1 MAKPAPTDG
10 LRLTGNLH
18 FGAGGVSIEYLLG
31 AFVKSASFANGV
43 WTLTFQDASGD
54 ESTAVLPPGWTVAG
68 VEPSSPYEG
77 MGWYDTTANV
87 LKIYDGSA
95 FEAVTATAKLAD
107 DSVTPAKLDAGDAIK
122 KDAFLAR
129 VNALRRDLNN
139 IATLTIAQQRTL
151 LLATGTLIPG
161 ARPAPSAA
169 YSGRTWIDDH
179 DDRAYVCRNRQEAST
194 AVGGLWADAATTT
207 AGIEIAERLADLDD
221 PASVDDYAY
230 TYSDNKWWR
239 GAVRNTQNV
248 WRETQPTTALSGKL
262 TLTPNWNTVWLGKH
276 RWDYNATQQ
285 LPHSALP
292 ANTDYYFYNTR
303 TVTVRKLERDDYS
316 AAGTLF
322 DHWQWESLVATAA
335 EIDIIEARDGNLP
348 ALASDGTDD
357 RQIAVANDGLHFVRL
372 VPEAATPATVGTWT
386 SYTFNKSN
394 PTRVYIG
401 VVSTGDD
408 PTSGTVG
415 DFNYNSIFRRFRIYR
430 AAGTWAW
437 FNDHWEDLSDEDTAW
452 PVRFVGHHAS
462 RAEAAAYAA
471 SSGIKTGQTFV
482 AFTGSEIETASQF
495 DAGTSARFSRHW
507 RFLPVGVAGA
517 AATDNDDY
525 LTALAFAVASGVVS
539 AKATLHDGGEVIVK
553 GANLLAP
560 LANPAL
566 TGEPTAP
573 TPLPAGDDTQIS
585 TKKYVDD
592 AAVGGNAG
600 LVRGPLLAQV
610 TLPTTP
616 RVVGQAVFASSE
628 LAWIIPT
635 GVTGVTASTVDI
647 LNLDAIPDNVGDA
660 AIGIFVCVTVGTDET
675 LCEFFPWLHSAS
687 SSSGLIS
694 WWTKDNL
701 FISVELGK
709 DTIIGNVHW
718 YMQLQSLVGG
728 TAVRS
733 YAADTKVNVYLAR
746 AAGPAGPEGPE
757 GSVSAA
763 QLATETAERKKIDIA
778 EALARDLEDT
788 SLGTRI
794 TNENTGRTEGDTDE
808 ATARTAADTD
818 LGTKIIATRAVAD
831 AGVLA
836 ATNETAARKVA
847 DIALATRIDT
857 LGGGVGSI
865 ETTLFDGTVTGSTS
879 NVLRALNNGASPA
892 YTDEVVVPETGDL
905 LFFAYIGSNGSYAG
919 HFQISAKEFI
929 ARKGVQGITGGQG
942 QSTGFSFPVGQNRAI
957 TVTHRTVGSVKRFL
971 WSSSHDVSVAWR
983 LEIIHLTPA
992 PPDPGE
998 PSYKPGLAP
1007 FRFVGSDRAAA
1018 VAAREEYF
1026 LGEVALSQAYVDIYS
1041 SGNASRIRVTL
1052 DPSVTEQVGAAG
1064 NSWNLLLGA
1073 DHNNTS
1079 VTVTPDTAA
1088 KTFTLRLPSAG
1099 IRLDAL
1105 ARDLDGNTRL
1115 NAEVVGNGS
1124 SLVNYIATWGPN
1136 PAVGSAS
1143 PFGHGAVQS
1152 TTERTAWRAAYEADT
1167 ELVLVLDYGIVEEYQ
1182 HWNVAVAP
1190 VVSDWETVLTL
1201 VDPPIPIWSAG
1212 SSQNLFAG
1220 TSRTAA
1226 VAARDEY
1233 SLRNAGVKQATRL
1246 LPLGTST
1253 TQGVR
1258 VTLAAD
1264 AAIGTVGN
1272 TWAVVANGAAFAG
1285 SNSALTYDVVG
1296 QVVGVNYNSAN
1307 LTAEAL
1313 AHLFNVTPGFSAEL
1327 VGGIS
1332 QRAVGFI
1339 AAQIAGAFSGGVNA
1353 AFNAR
1358 TVWIADYD
1366 NDSDQ
1371 YITLSYGQIL
1381 ERQVRRASMWST
1393 VDTIEIP
1400 KAVPAGVRLLV
1411 HDNAVPGEN
1420 FQWWQNVTNSAVGQ
1434 SFIERTGGT
1443 IQMETVGSQYLS
1455 IPATN
1460 SIVYFRISDGTNTT
1474 IATLAHLV
1482 LPDGTRVAS
1491 SITAML
1497 GSQPILL
1504 TILASG
1510 RVVGTRPTVGTTNVG
1525 LDAWVQ

>member
-1 MAKPAPTDG
+1 MAIPSLIDLPA
-10 LRLTGNLH
+10 LLGNLK
-18 FGAGGVSIEYLLG
+18 FGAGGMAVEYLIG
-31 AFVKSASFANGV
+31 AFIKSATSSDGV
-43 WTLTFQDASGD
+43 WTLTFQNSSGV
-54 ESTAVLPPGWTVAG
+54 EKTSKLSAGWVVLGT
-68 VEPSSPYEG
+68 EPSSPYAG
-77 MGWYDTTANV
+77 QGWYDTTANV

-95 FEAVTATAKLAD
+95 FAAVTATAKLAD
-107 DSVTPAKLDAGDAIK
+107 DSVTPPKLDADNETK
-122 KDAFLAR
+122 QDAFLAR
-129 VNALRRDLNN
+129 LNALRRDLDNLD
-139 IATLTIAQQRTL
+139 TLTIAEQRTAL
-151 LLATGTLIPG
+151 VGLGSLIEGP
-161 ARPAPSAA
+161 RPAPSAT

-179 DDRAYVCRNRQEAST
+179 NDRAYVCRNRQEVSS
-194 AVGGLWADAATTT
+194 AVGGLWSDADTTT
-207 AGIEIAERLADLDD
+207 AGVEIAENLADLDD
-221 PASVDDYAY
+221 PTSVNDYAY

-248 WRETQPTTALSGKL
+248 WRETQPTTALSGVL

-276 RWDYNATQQ
+276 TWDYNATQQ

-303 TVTVRKLERDDYS
+303 TVTVRKFKRADYS
-316 AAGTLF
+316 AAGTVF
-322 DHWQWESLVATAA
+322 DHWQWEPLIATAA

-372 VPEAATPATVGTWT
+372 VPEAATAPTVGTWT
-386 SYTFNKSN
+386 SYVYSKSN

-401 VVSTGDD
+401 VVSTDD
-408 PTSGTVG
+408 PPSGTVG
-415 DFNYNSIFRRFRIYR
+415 DFYYNSTFHRWRIY
-430 AAGTWAW
+430 APPGTWAW
-437 FNDHWEDLSDEDTAW
+437 FNDHWEDLSDEDTAY
-452 PVRFVGHHAS
+452 PVRFVGHHGT
-462 RAEAAAYAA
+462 RAEALAYAA
-471 SSGIKTGQTFV
+471 SSGIKTGETFT
-482 AFTGSEIETASQF
+482 AFTGTEIETASQF

-507 RFLPVGVAGA
+507 RFLSVGA
-517 AATDNDDY
+517 AGTPTTDNDDY
-525 LTALAFAVASGVVS
+525 LNALAFTVVSGVVS
-539 AKATLHDGGEVIVK
+539 AKATLHDGDEVTAT
-553 GANLLAP
+553 GADLLAP
-560 LANPAL
+560 LASPAL
-566 TGEPTAP
+566 TGIPTAD
-573 TPLPAGDDTQIS
+573 TAPLGTNTKQLATTAFVKAASLPQTGEDAGVGSRTLI
-585 TKKYVDD
+585 YD
-592 AAVGGNAG
+592 AAAAGNSLTTQVGADNHPHLIKSFVVPG
-600 LVRGPLLAQV
+600 LAVNEEFNI
-610 TLPTTP
+610 TL
-616 RVVGQAVFASSE
+616 V
-628 LAWIIPT
+628 
-635 GVTGVTASTVDI
+635 
-647 LNLDAIPDNVGDA
+647 A
-660 AIGIFVCVTVGTDET
+660 AIGTSQPVSSLYVTLGSAVAFITDGSSGELLSARTSGVG
-675 LCEFFPWLHSAS
+675 LAS
-687 SSSGLIS
+687 SLTAGEIVREASTSNWISHQAGDVTFTLVGAGAASTLAITFDELKVYVTRPQVGSSGVNAATRASI
-694 WWTKDNL
+694 
-701 FISVELGK
+701 
-709 DTIIGNVHW
+709 DTEAK
-718 YMQLQSLVGG
+718 
-728 TAVRS
+728 TRS
-733 YAADTKVNVYLAR
+733 DA
-746 AAGPAGPEGPE
+746 
-757 GSVSAA
+757 
-763 QLATETAERKKIDIA
+763 DIA
-778 EALARDLEDT
+778 EALVRGNADT
-788 SLGTRI
+788 ALGTRI
-794 TNENTGRTEGDTDE
+794 TNLGNASDDADTILGDA
-808 ATARTAADTD
+808 ATA
-818 LGTKIIATRAVAD
+818 LGR
-831 AGVLA
+831 
-836 ATNETAARKVA
+836 
-847 DIALATRIDT
+847 RIDA
-857 LGGGVGSI
+857 LGGGGGLVENI
-865 ETTLFDGTVTGSTS
+865 LFDGKVRGSTS
-879 NVLRALNNGASPA
+879 NVLRSLNNAASPA
-892 YTDEVVVPETGDL
+892 YADEVVVPETGDL
-905 LFFAYIGSNGSYAG
+905 LFFAYIASNGAYAG
-919 HFQISAKEFI
+919 HFQIPAKEFI
-929 ARKGVQGITGGQG
+929 ARNGTAGSTSSQG
-942 QSTGFSFPVGQNRAI
+942 QTTGFVFPVGQNRGM
-957 TVTHRTVGSVKRFL
+957 TVTHRTVSTVKRFL
-971 WSSSHDVSVAWR
+971 WASSHDVSTDWR
-983 LEIIHLTPA
+983 LQIIHLTPA
-992 PPDPGE
+992 LPDPGE

-1041 SGNASRIRVTL
+1041 AGNASRIRVTL

-1064 NSWNLLLGA
+1064 NAWNLVLGV
-1073 DHNNTS
+1073 DHTNTA
-1079 VTVTPDTAA
+1079 VTITPNTPA
-1088 KTFTLRLPSAG
+1088 KTFTLRLPNAG

-1105 ARDLDGNTRL
+1105 AIDLDDNTRL

-1136 PAVGSAS
+1136 PVVGSAS
-1143 PFGHGAVQS
+1143 PFGGGAVQS
-1152 TTERTAWRAAYEADT
+1152 TTERTSWRAAYEADP
-1167 ELVLVLDYGIVEEYQ
+1167 EQVLVLDYGILEEYQ

-1201 VDPPIPIWSAG
+1201 IDPPRPIWSAG
-1212 SSQNLFAG
+1212 SSQNLFTG

-1226 VAARDEY
+1226 VSARDEY
-1233 SLRNAGVKQATRL
+1233 SLRNTGVAQATRL

-1253 TQGVR
+1253 TQGVL
-1258 VTLAAD
+1258 VTLTAD
-1264 AAIGTVGN
+1264 AAIGAVGN

-1339 AAQIAGAFSGGVNA
+1339 TAQIAGAFSGGVNA

-1358 TVWIADYD
+1358 NVWIADYD

-1393 VDTIEIP
+1393 VDTVEIP

-1420 FQWWQNVTNSAVGQ
+1420 FQWWQNVTNSAANQ

-1460 SIVYFRISDGTNTT
+1460 SIVYFRVSDGTNTT

-1491 SITAML
+1491 SVTVTL

>member
-1 MAKPAPTDG
+1 MAVSSSVSLAP
-10 LRLTGNLH
+10 LFGNLP
-18 FGAGGVSIEYLLG
+18 FSEGGISVDYLVG
-31 AFVKSASFANGV
+31 AFIKSAAFANGV
-43 WTLTFQDASGD
+43 WTLTFQNSSGV
-54 ESTAVLPPGWTVAG
+54 EKTSILSPGWEVAAI
-68 VEPSSPYEG
+68 EPSSPYEG
-77 MGWYDTTANV
+77 QGWYDTTSNS
-87 LKIYDGSA
+87 LKLYNGTAFASLTGTLLADGS
-95 FEAVTATAKLAD
+95 VTKVKLKDA
-107 DSVTPAKLDAGDAIK
+107 SVTPPKLDAGDATK
-122 KDAFLAR
+122 QDAFLAR
-129 VNALRRDLNN
+129 LNALRRDLNN
-139 IATLTIAQQRTL
+139 IATLTIAKQRTL
-151 LLATGTLIPG
+151 LLATGSLIDG

-179 DDRAYVCRNRQEAST
+179 NDRAYVCRNRQEVST
-194 AVGGLWADAATTT
+194 AVGGLWADADTTT

-303 TVTVRKLERDDYS
+303 TVTVRKLKLVDYS
-316 AAGTLF
+316 PAGTVS

-357 RQIAVANDGLHFVRL
+357 RQIAVANDGLHFVQL
-372 VPEAATPATVGTWT
+372 VPEAATAATVGTWT
-386 SYTFNKSN
+386 SYVFSKSN
-394 PTRVYIG
+394 PTRTYIG
-401 VVSTGDD
+401 VVSTDD
-408 PTSGTVG
+408 PASGTVG
-415 DFNYNSIFRRFRIYR
+415 DFYYNSTFHRWRIYA

-452 PVRFVGHHAS
+452 PVRFVGHHAT
-462 RAEAAAYAA
+462 RAEAVAYAA
-471 SSGIKTGQTFV
+471 SSGIKTGETFV

-495 DAGTSARFSRHW
+495 NAGSSARFSRHW

-517 AATDNDDY
+517 STTGNDDY
-525 LTALAFAVASGVVS
+525 LNALAFAVTSGVVT
-539 AKATLHDGGEVIVK
+539 AKATLHDGDEVEAT
-553 GANLLAP
+553 GADLLAP
-560 LANPAL
+560 LASPAL
-566 TGEPTAP
+566 TGKPTSP
-573 TPLPAGDDTQIS
+573 TPLAAGPAKQVA

-592 AAVGGNAG
+592 EAAK
-600 LVRGPLLAQV
+600 LA
-610 TLPTTP
+610 
-616 RVVGQAVFASSE
+616 
-628 LAWIIPT
+628 
-635 GVTGVTASTVDI
+635 
-647 LNLDAIPDNVGDA
+647 
-660 AIGIFVCVTVGTDET
+660 
-675 LCEFFPWLHSAS
+675 
-687 SSSGLIS
+687 
-694 WWTKDNL
+694 
-701 FISVELGK
+701 
-709 DTIIGNVHW
+709 
-718 YMQLQSLVGG
+718 
-728 TAVRS
+728 
-733 YAADTKVNVYLAR
+733 KV
-746 AAGPAGPEGPE
+746 
-757 GSVSAA
+757 
-763 QLATETAERKKIDIA
+763 DIA
-778 EALARDLEDT
+778 EAIARDEEDVD
-788 SLGTRI
+788 LGTRVS
-794 TNENTGRTEGDTDE
+794 NE
-808 ATARTAADTD
+808 ATARSEEDTT
-818 LGTKIIATRAVAD
+818 LAKRITLNAS
-831 AGVLA
+831 GV
-836 ATNETAARKVA
+836 
-847 DIALATRIDT
+847 IALANRIDA
-857 LGGGVGSI
+857 LGGGLTGAK
-865 ETTLFDGTVTGSTS
+865 LFDGKVRGSSS
-879 NVLRALNNGASPA
+879 NVLRTLNNSASPP
-892 YTDEVVVPETGDL
+892 YTDDVVVPETGDL
-905 LFFAYIGSNGSYAG
+905 LFMAYIAANGAYAG
-919 HFQISAKEFI
+919 HFQIPAKEFI
-929 ARKGVQGITGGQG
+929 NRNGNEGDTSGQG

-957 TVTHRTVGSVKRFL
+957 TVTHRTVNTVRRFL
-971 WSSSHDVSVAWR
+971 WSASHDIGGTSTEWR
-983 LEIIHLTPA
+983 LKITHLTPA
-992 PPDPGE
+992 PPDAGDPN
-998 PSYKPGLAP
+998 YKPGLAP

-1041 SGNASRIRVTL
+1041 AGNASRIRVTL

-1064 NSWNLLLGA
+1064 NAWNLVLGV
-1073 DHNNTS
+1073 DHTNTS
-1079 VTVTPDTAA
+1079 VTITPDTAA
-1088 KTFTLRLPSAG
+1088 KTFTLRLPDAG

-1105 ARDLDGNTRL
+1105 ATDLDSNTRL

-1136 PAVGSAS
+1136 PSSGSAS
-1143 PFGHGAVQS
+1143 PFGGGAVQS
-1152 TTERTAWRAAYEADT
+1152 TTERTAWRANYEADP

-1190 VVSDWETVLTL
+1190 IVSDWETVLTL
-1201 VDPPIPIWSAG
+1201 IDPPLPILSAG
-1212 SSQNLFAG
+1212 SSQNLFTG

-1226 VAARDEY
+1226 AAARDEY
-1233 SLRNAGVKQATRL
+1233 SLRNTGVKQATRL

-1253 TQGVR
+1253 TQGVL
-1258 VTLAAD
+1258 VTLTAD

-1285 SNSALTYDVVG
+1285 SNSALTYDVVQ

-1339 AAQIAGAFSGGVNA
+1339 AAQIAGAFAGGVNA

-1381 ERQVRRASMWST
+1381 ERQVRRTSMWAT

-1455 IPATN
+1455 IPAAN
-1460 SIVYFRISDGTNTT
+1460 SVVYFRISDGTNTT
-1474 IATLAHLV
+1474 LATLAHLV
-1482 LPDGTRVAS
+1482 LPDGSRVAS
-1491 SITAML
+1491 AITVML